1 MGTTESDHY
10 VETGPADAPTRCVVS
25 IVVTYFPDK
34 NIFEKLLSALL
45 AQTDYVVIADNTPGP
60 MDVKLQHTID
70 TSNAPVR
77 CRLIRSGEN
86 TGIAAAINSG
96 WSEAQDL
103 NADFILLS
111 DQDSQPADDM
121 VAMLIQ
127 AYDQQSSI
135 GKRVGAIGP
144 VYTDIHTGLT
154 YPFQAQIP
162 GKFFYGHKLPAER
175 EPIIEALTL
184 ITSGTLIPAAVF
196 RLVGPMREDLFIDQ
210 VDIEWCHRA
219 RSEGYKLFGTGSAT
233 MFHSMGEASLRVW
246 YLGWRNES
254 AYSPLR
260 LYYRI
265 RNYLA
270 LCKLDYIDWRW
281 KLRSGWYS
289 LGLVYTHVFFGD
301 QPMQSLKMIG
311 KGIIHGVIG
320 SMGALHKPMSP
331 IPALSPDTE

>member
-1 MGTTESDHY
+1 VGTAESGHHA
-10 VETGPADAPTRCVVS
+10 ETRPADAPSRRVVS
-25 IVVTYFPDK
+25 IVVTYFPDRD
-34 NIFEKLLSALL
+34 IFEQLLSGLL

-60 MDVKLQHTID
+60 VDVKLQHIID
-70 TSNAPVR
+70 TSDSPVR

-86 TGIAAAINSG
+86 RGIAAAINSG
-96 WSEAQDL
+96 WIEAQDL

-121 VAMLIQ
+121 IAKLIH
-127 AYDQQSSI
+127 AYDRQSAI

-154 YPFQAQIP
+154 YPFQAHIP
-162 GKFFYGHKLPAER
+162 DKFFYGHKMPTER
-175 EPIIEALTL
+175 EPIVEALTL

-196 RLVGPMREDLFIDQ
+196 QLVGPMREDLFIDQ

-219 RSEGYKLFGTGSAT
+219 RSEGYKLFGAGSAT
-233 MFHSMGEASLRVW
+233 MFHRMGEESLRVW

-265 RNYLA
+265 RNYIA
-270 LCKLDYIDWRW
+270 LCKLGYIDWRW
-281 KLRSGWYS
+281 KLRSGWYT
-289 LGLVYTHVFFGD
+289 LGLVYSHVLFGES
-301 QPMQSLKMIG
+301 PLLSLRMST
-311 KGIIHGVIG
+311 KGMLHGVLG
-320 SMGALHKPMSP
+320 RMGQ
-331 IPALSPDTE
+331 LSEHFK